1 MSYPDSIRPFVLIA
15 TLTLAVLAGCSENGT
30 VDGAPETSTAVP
42 PGSAIYGLDVDV
54 SAADSVDYPPEA
66 AMVYVFLRKP
76 GTRMPLAV
84 QHFPARE
91 LPKTVSFA
99 GNGRE
104 EAVELVVRLS
114 PSGRV
119 DRSPEDVEVTEV
131 LPGLRHPPQTLD
143 VVLGTGGSAR
153 TGAAPASTRAQTPAP
168 AQAPASAPVHQTA
181 IRAKV
186 TIDGPHDFAPD
197 TVVFVIARKPGQAMP
212 SAVRRLSVADL
223 PAEIELTDQD
233 SMSFSNRL
241 SEAAS
246 LDLFARVSIT
256 GTASQSSADWLSE
269 IVHVDTGQPPEL
281 VALTMRR
288 PE

>member
-1 MSYPDSIRPFVLIA
+1 MHHPDRIKPLALIA
-15 TLTLAVLAGCSENGT
+15 GFALAVLAGCSENSTGGGT
-30 VDGAPETSTAVP
+30 PETSTAVP
-42 PGSAIYGLDVDV
+42 PGSAIYGLNVEV
-54 SAADSVDYPPEA
+54 SAADGVDYPAEA

-91 LPKTVSFA
+91 LPRTVSFA
-99 GNGRE
+99 GDGPD

-119 DRSPEDVEVTEV
+119 DRSPEDVEVTEA
-131 LPGLRHPPQTLD
+131 LPGLRHPPQTLA
-143 VVLGTGGSAR
+143 VVLGSEGSAR
-153 TGAAPASTRAQTPAP
+153 AGAAPAQSPT
-168 AQAPASAPVHQTA
+168 QAPAPVHATA

-186 TIDGPHDFAPD
+186 TIDGPHGFAPD
-197 TVVFVIARKPGQAMP
+197 TVVFVIARKSGQAMP

-241 SEAAS
+241 SEATS
-246 LDLFARVSIT
+246 LDLFARVSTT

-269 IVHVDTGQPPEL
+269 IVHVDTSQPPE
-281 VALTMRR
+281 VVTLTMRR

>member
-1 MSYPDSIRPFVLIA
+1 MRHPDRIKPLALIA
-15 TLTLAVLAGCSENGT
+15 GFALAVLAGCSENSTGGGT
-30 VDGAPETSTAVP
+30 PETSTALP
-42 PGSAIYGLDVDV
+42 PGAAIYGLNVEV
-54 SAADSVDYPPEA
+54 SAADGVDDSADA

-99 GNGRE
+99 GKGQE

-119 DRSPEDVEVTEV
+119 DRSPEDVEVIES
-131 LPGLRHPPQTLD
+131 LPGLRHPPQTLA
-143 VVLGTGGSAR
+143 VVLGAA
-153 TGAAPASTRAQTPAP
+153 GAAGAGAAGAGSAP
-168 AQAPASAPVHQTA
+168 AQAPAVASEHASS
-181 IRAKV
+181 IRTKV
-186 TIDGPHDFAPD
+186 TIDGPHEFAPN

-223 PAEIELTDQD
+223 PAEFELTDQD

-241 SEAAS
+241 SEATS
-246 LDLFARVSIT
+246 LDLFARVSTT
-256 GTASQSSADWLSE
+256 GTAAQSSADWLSE
-269 IVHVDTGQPPEL
+269 IVHVDTAQPPEV
-281 VALTMRR
+281 VALTLRK